1 MTHAVI
7 VSNRQRYALW
17 PSGTEL
23 PAGWHLTGWSG
34 AEQTCLDLIAELW
47 DDGSFTPPRQAPRVA
62 RRPSLV
68 LLAGA
73 RLWVREA
80 RADEARSIAA
90 GDGGGLNWAEGN
102 RSSLPQAAAHAH
114 CAALDA
120 GTHRPGWG
128 LYLLMRTADAHV
140 VGTMGFRGPPRDG
153 AAELGGFELVEQ
165 ARGQGFAGEAL
176 DELAHWAL
184 RQSGVREVV
193 ARVPAVPAAA
203 SPTAL
208 SPAMPSPP
216 PPGTSRPGAHWNA
229 HVSNRSPRPMGTS
242 ATS

>member
-7 VSNRQRYALW
+7 VSNRHRYALW

-23 PAGWHLTGWSG
+23 PVGWHLTGWSG

-47 DDGSFTPPRQAPRVA
+47 DDGSFTPPCRAPRVA

-73 RLWVREA
+73 RLWLREA

-90 GDGGGLNWAEGN
+90 GNDGGLNWADGS
-102 RSSLPQAAAHAH
+102 RSSLTQAPARAH

-120 GTHRPGWG
+120 RTHRPGWG

-140 VGTMGFRGPPRDG
+140 VGTMGFRGAPRDG
-153 AAELGGFELVEQ
+153 SVELCFELLEQ
-165 ARGQGFAGEAL
+165 ARGQGYAGEAL
-176 DELAHWAL
+176 DELAGWAL
-184 RQSGVREVV
+184 RQSGVREVA
-193 ARVPAVPAAA
+193 ARVLALP
-203 SPTAL
+203 PTASL
-208 SPAMPSPP
+208 SALFP
-216 PPGTSRPGAHWNA
+216 TSVG
-229 HVSNRSPRPMGTS
+229 HVAARRVLERARFEPRPETDGHFRYVLTH
-242 ATS
+242 